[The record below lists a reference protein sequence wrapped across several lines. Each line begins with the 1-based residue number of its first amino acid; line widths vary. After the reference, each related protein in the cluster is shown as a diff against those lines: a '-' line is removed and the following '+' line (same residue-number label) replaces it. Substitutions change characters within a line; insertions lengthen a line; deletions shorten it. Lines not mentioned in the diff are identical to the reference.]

1 MIVYSIVYSNF
12 LWTTTMYIDSFT
24 LCLNR
29 ISSVTIGIYDCP
41 FQGVSY
47 LTCKFLIILTENINF
62 QLVPHSYQLFVS
74 QFIFKTKCNT
84 ISIFISVIRIILYPL
99 LLSGFLPICYG
110 LLLTYVIKSTGST
123 AQNRIKTSTTINKYL
138 K

>member
-29 ISSVTIGIYDCP
+29 ISPITIDIYDCP
-41 FQGVSY
+41 SQGVSN

-62 QLVPHSYQLFVS
+62 QLVPHSFQLFVS
-74 QFIFKTKCNT
+74 QFIFKTKCHT

-99 LLSGFLPICYG
+99 LLRGILPICYG
-110 LLLTYVIKSTGST
+110 LLLTYVIKSI
-123 AQNRIKTSTTINKYL
+123 AFKIQNVCLVSGTKR
-138 K
+138 

>member
-1 MIVYSIVYSNF
+1 MIVYSIVCSNF
-12 LWTTTMYIDSFT
+12 LWTMTMYIDSFT

-29 ISSVTIGIYDCP
+29 ISPVTIGIYDCP
-41 FQGVSY
+41 SQGVSN

-62 QLVPHSYQLFVS
+62 QLVPHSFQLFVS
-74 QFIFKTKCNT
+74 QFIFKTKCHT
-84 ISIFISVIRIILYPL
+84 ISVFISVIRIILYPL